1 MLFRSYNDKTYKLKE
16 LNGKLISYGR
26 TSGDNS
32 YYIPVIF
39 EFDNVGDV
47 IPGSYAEVYL
57 LTLPKE
63 QVITLPISALTEEQ
77 GLYYVYLQE
86 EPEIYKKQEVIIGEN
101 NGERVEIMHGLKEG
115 DKVVT
120 KGAYQVKI
128 ASASGEIPHGHA
140 H

>member
-1 MLFRSYNDKTYKLKE
+1 MPL
-16 LNGKLISYGR
+16 
-26 TSGDNS
+26 
-32 YYIPVIF
+32 
-39 EFDNVGDV
+39 
-47 IPGSYAEVYL
+47 
-57 LTLPKE
+57 
-63 QVITLPISALTEEQ
+63 SALTEEQ